1 MAIYKIFPIQDTTM
15 YSLFQTTNAGSDEI
29 LEVGSMNNKSG
40 VFSPELVLSQLGVD
54 DIRRSLLL
62 FDTNEISSAIAL
74 AETASNVS
82 SSLRMFLAEA
92 TNLTQEYKIEAWPV
106 DGFWSNGTGKFIDSP
121 TNTGGTSWKYRSA
134 ESNNVLWGATT
145 ASYYKT
151 PGGGKWIDNNIY
163 SASQT
168 FNYTSNKDVNMGVTN
183 IVTRWMNSGQN
194 YGFIVK
200 LPFTG
205 AVVNGDVFE
214 ANPQSYI
221 NLKFFSMNTH
231 TIYPPCLEFKWS
243 DYNFETSSNYP
254 YTTAP
259 SSSIAYTYSASFSSS
274 VSASVTV
281 WATSSFT
288 SSFTTNYSQSVITSD
303 TYILV
308 SNNNLGEYEND
319 SVYKFRF
326 KARDQFPTR
335 QFTTSSIYLNWKY
348 LPSHSY
354 YAIQDYKTK
363 EMAIDFDTKATQLS
377 IDPSGSFFKLYMN
390 GLQPERSY
398 KILIKSTLE
407 TGETIVKDNDII
419 FKVIR

>member
-1 MAIYKIFPIQDTTM
+1 MAVYKIFPIQDTTL

-29 LEVGSMNNKSG
+29 LEIGSMNNKSG
-40 VFSPELVLSQLGVD
+40 VVAPELVLSQLGTD

-62 FDTNEISSAIAL
+62 FDTNQISSSIAL
-74 AETASNVS
+74 APTASTVT

-106 DGFWSNGTGKFIDSP
+106 NSFWSNGTGKFIDSP
-121 TNTGGTSWKYRSA
+121 TNTGGASWKYKSSQA
-134 ESNNVLWGATT
+134 NNVPWIGTDQ
-145 ASYYKT
+145 YYT
-151 PGGGKWIDNNIY
+151 SGGGSWITNK
-163 SASQT
+163 SGSQT
-168 FNYTSNKDVNMGVTN
+168 FTYTSNKDVNMNVTS
-183 IVTRWMNSGQN
+183 IVTRWMESGSN

-205 AVVNGDVFE
+205 NLDNGDVFE
-214 ANPQSYI
+214 KNAQSYI
-221 NLKFFSMNTH
+221 NLQFFSMNTH
-231 TIYPPCLEFKWS
+231 TIYPPCLELKWN
-243 DYNFETSSNYP
+243 DYTFSTSSNYP

-259 SSSIAYTYSASFSSS
+259 SSSISQ
-274 VSASVTV
+274 
-281 WATSSFT
+281 
-288 SSFTTNYSQSVITSD
+288 SFTTNYSQSVVTSD
-303 TYILV
+303 TYVLV

-319 SVYKFRF
+319 SVYNFRF
-326 KARDQFPTR
+326 KTREQFPTR

>member
-1 MAIYKIFPIQDTTM
+1 MAVYKIFPIQDTTL

-29 LEVGSMNNKSG
+29 LEIGSMNNKSG
-40 VFSPELVLSQLGVD
+40 VVAPELVLSQLGTD

-62 FDTNEISSAIAL
+62 FDQNEINSVIGLSP
-74 AETASNVS
+74 TASNVS

-106 DGFWSNGTGKFIDSP
+106 NAFWSNGTGKFIDSP
-121 TNTGGTSWKYRSA
+121 TNTGGASWKYRSA
-134 ESNNVLWGATT
+134 QANNVPWLVTT
-145 ASYYKT
+145 ASYYQT
-151 PGGGKWIDNNIY
+151 PGGGSWFPNY
-163 SASQT
+163 SGSQT
-168 FNYTSNKDVNMGVTN
+168 FTYTSNKDVNMNVTN
-183 IVTRWMNSGQN
+183 IIDKWKDGTLGAN

-200 LPFTG
+200 LPLTG
-205 AVVNGDVFE
+205 TLINGDVFE

-221 NLKFFSMNTH
+221 NLQFFSMNTH
-231 TIYPPCLEFKWS
+231 TIYPPCLEFKWN
-243 DYNFETSSNYP
+243 DYTFSTSSNYP
-254 YTTAP
+254 YLTAP
-259 SSSIAYTYSASFSSS
+259 SSSISQSF
-274 VSASVTV
+274 VNELSASVLINV
-281 WATSSFT
+281 VT
-288 SSFTTNYSQSVITSD
+288 SSFTTDYSQSVVTSD
-303 TYILV
+303 TYVLV

-319 SVYKFRF
+319 SVYNFRF
-326 KARDQFPTR
+326 KTREQFPTR

-348 LPSHSY
+348 LPSQSY

-363 EMAIDFDTKATQLS
+363 EMAIDFDTNATQLS

-407 TGETIVKDNDII
+407 TGETVVKDNDII